1 MMKIAYCIAATYN
14 SGGMERV
21 LANKV
26 NSLAA
31 DGTECLVITTDQR
44 GRKPFFRM
52 DPRVRHIDLAID
64 YEANNGGSFLNKLVN
79 YPLRQLRHRRRL
91 RDVLEREQPDITVSM
106 FCNEASLLPAIK
118 AGGRKLLEVHF
129 SRFKRLQYGRRG
141 LWALAD
147 RWRSRRDLS
156 TARRYDRFIVLT
168 EEDRGY
174 WHGVGNVEAIPN
186 AVSFDCPVPAPLTSR
201 KVLAVGRLSHQKGF
215 DRLIDAWA
223 AAVKD
228 NPGWTLEIVG
238 SGELA
243 DELKRR
249 ISTAGVAGSVVL
261 TPSCSDMPSKYRE
274 ASVLAMT
281 SRYEG
286 LPMALIEAQTCGL
299 PIVAMDCRCGPRDV
313 VSDGR
318 SGFIV
323 AEGDTEAFASRLS
336 LLMSDDALRSDMGRH
351 ATLES
356 RRFAADSIMARW
368 KKVFNELLSQ

>member
-1 MMKIAYCIAATYN
+1 MKIAYCIAATYN

-26 NSLAA
+26 NSLTA
-31 DGTECLVITTDQR
+31 DGTECLIITTDQH
-44 GRKPFFRM
+44 GRKPFFDM
-52 DPRVRHIDLAID
+52 DSRVCHIDLGID
-64 YEANNGGSFLNKLVN
+64 YEANNGASFFSKLVN

-91 RDVLEREQPDITVSM
+91 RAVLEREKPDITVSM

-129 SRFKRLQYGRRG
+129 SRFKRLQYGRKG

-147 RWRSRRDLS
+147 RWRSRRDLH
-156 TARRYDRFIVLT
+156 TACRYDRFVVLT

-174 WHGVGNVEAIPN
+174 WRGVDNIEAIPN
-186 AVSFDCPVPAPLTSR
+186 AVSFECPVPAPLTSR
-201 KVLAVGRLSHQKGF
+201 KVLAVGRLSRQKGF

-223 AAVKD
+223 IAVRD

-243 DELKRR
+243 EPIKRQ
-249 ISTAGVAGSVVL
+249 IEAAGATGSVVL
-261 TPSCSDMPSKYRE
+261 TPSCSDMPAKYRE

-313 VSDGR
+313 VTDGR

-323 AEGDTEAFASRLS
+323 SDGDTAAFASRLS
-336 LLMSDDALRSDMGRH
+336 RLMSDDALRLDMGRH
-351 ATLES
+351 AVEES
-356 RRFAADSIMARW
+356 RRFSADRIMARW
-368 KKVFNELLSQ
+368 KTVFNELLSR

>member
-1 MMKIAYCIAATYN
+1 MKIAYCIAATYN

-31 DGTECLVITTDQR
+31 DGTECLIITTDQH
-44 GRKPFFRM
+44 GRKPFFDM
-52 DPRVRHIDLAID
+52 DPRVRHVDLGID
-64 YEANNGGSFLNKLVN
+64 YEANNGTSFLNKLIH
-79 YPLRQLRHRRRL
+79 YPLRQIRHRRRL
-91 RDVLEREQPDITVSM
+91 RAVLEREKPDITVSM
-106 FCNEASLLPAIK
+106 FCNEAPLLPAIK

-129 SRFKRLQYGRRG
+129 SRFKRLQYGRKG

-147 RWRSRRDLS
+147 RWRSRRDLQ
-156 TARRYDRFIVLT
+156 TARRYDRFVVLT

-174 WHGVGNVEAIPN
+174 WHGVDNIEAIPN
-186 AVSFDCPVPAPLTSR
+186 AVSFECPQPAPLTSR

-223 AAVKD
+223 ISVRN

-243 DELKRR
+243 EPIKRQ
-249 ISTAGVAGSVVL
+249 IEETGVAGSVVL
-261 TPSCSDMPSKYRE
+261 TPSCSDMPAKYRE
-274 ASVLAMT
+274 ASILAMT

-313 VSDGR
+313 VTDGR

-323 AEGDTEAFASRLS
+323 TEGDIAAFASQLS
-336 LLMSDDALRSDMGRH
+336 RLMSDDALRLDMGRN
-351 ATLES
+351 AILES
-356 RRFAADSIMARW
+356 RRFAADRIMSRW
-368 KKVFNELLSQ
+368 KTLFNELLSR